1 VLHVLASLSTGHKIG
16 LGVVGA
22 VFVAFS
28 LSASFLAPRRW
39 PDFPGRHGLSPFVI
53 ACFVVFAGMLA
64 SVYFFGKES
73 EEAKGAENA
82 TAAATSSA
90 GATTIKVTEKEYRI
104 VLPTLK
110 GLKHGRYVFAVH
122 NAGKIGHNL
131 AITGPHVTGTP
142 ITATIKSGGNATLKV
157 TLGAGKYVLFC
168 AIDSHRQLGMQ
179 AKLTVH

>member
-1 VLHVLASLSTGHKIG
+1 MLHLLAALSTGHKIG

-22 VFVAFS
+22 VFIAFS

-73 EEAKGAENA
+73 AEAQGAE
-82 TAAATSSA
+82 AAAVESSST
-90 GATTIKVTEKEYRI
+90 GTTIKVTEKEYRI

-122 NAGKIGHNL
+122 NAGQIAHNL
-131 AITGPHVTGTP
+131 AITGPHVSGTP
-142 ITATIKSGGNATLKV
+142 ITPTIKAGGNATLKV

-168 AIDSHRQLGMQ
+168 AIDSHRKLGMQ
-179 AKLTVH
+179 AKLSIG

>member
-1 VLHVLASLSTGHKIG
+1 VLHLLAALSTGHKIG

-22 VFVAFS
+22 VFIAFS

-73 EEAKGAENA
+73 EEAKGAE
-82 TAAATSSA
+82 AAAVESSST
-90 GATTIKVTEKEYRI
+90 GTTIKVTEKEYRI

-122 NAGKIGHNL
+122 NAGQIAHNL

-142 ITATIKSGGNATLKV
+142 ITPTIKAGGNATLKV

-168 AIDSHRQLGMQ
+168 AIDSHRKLGMQ
-179 AKLTVH
+179 AKLSIG

>member
-1 VLHVLASLSTGHKIG
+1 MLHLLAALSTGHKIG

-22 VFVAFS
+22 VFIAFS

-73 EEAKGAENA
+73 EEAQGAE
-82 TAAATSSA
+82 AAAVESSST
-90 GATTIKVTEKEYRI
+90 GTTIKVTEKEYRI
-104 VLPTLK
+104 VLPTLT

-122 NAGKIGHNL
+122 NAGQIAHNL
-131 AITGPHVTGTP
+131 AITGPHVSGTP
-142 ITATIKSGGNATLKV
+142 ITPTIKAGGNATLKV

-168 AIDSHRQLGMQ
+168 AIDSHRKLGMQ
-179 AKLTVH
+179 AKLSIG

>member
-1 VLHVLASLSTGHKIG
+1 MLHLLAALSTGHKIG

-22 VFVAFS
+22 VFIAFS

-73 EEAKGAENA
+73 AEAQGAE
-82 TAAATSSA
+82 AASVESSST
-90 GATTIKVTEKEYRI
+90 GTTIKVTEKEYRI

-122 NAGKIGHNL
+122 NAGQIAHNL
-131 AITGPHVTGTP
+131 AITGPHVSGTP
-142 ITATIKSGGNATLKV
+142 ITPTIKAGGNATLKV

-168 AIDSHRQLGMQ
+168 AIDSHRKLGMQ
-179 AKLTVH
+179 AKLSIG

>member
-1 VLHVLASLSTGHKIG
+1 VLHLLAALSTGHKIG

-22 VFVAFS
+22 AFVAFA

-39 PDFPGRHGLSPFVI
+39 PNFPGEHGLSPFVI

-73 EEAKGAENA
+73 EEAKGAE
-82 TAAATSSA
+82 AAAVGSSST
-90 GATTIKVTEKEYRI
+90 GTTIKVTEKEYRI

-110 GLKHGRYVFAVH
+110 GLKHGRYVFTVH
-122 NAGKIGHNL
+122 NAGKIAHDL
-131 AITGPHVTGTP
+131 AITGPHIGGTP
-142 ITATIKSGGNATLKV
+142 ITPTIKPGGNATLKV

-168 AIDSHRQLGMQ
+168 AIDSHRKLGMQ
-179 AKLTVH
+179 AKLSVG

>member
-1 VLHVLASLSTGHKIG
+1 VLHVLAALSTGHKIG

-22 VFVAFS
+22 VFIAFA

-73 EEAKGAENA
+73 EEAKGAE
-82 TAAATSSA
+82 AAAVESSA
-90 GATTIKVTEKEYRI
+90 GGTTVKVTEKEYRI

-110 GLKHGRYVFAVH
+110 GLQHGRYVFAVH
-122 NAGKIGHNL
+122 NAGKIAHNL

-142 ITATIKSGGNATLKV
+142 ITPTIKAGGNATLKV

-168 AIDSHRQLGMQ
+168 AIDSHRKLGMQ
-179 AKLTVH
+179 AKLSVG